1 MSWKRCVCVCSA
13 AHNPRAYQD
22 IGWAASDKD
31 PSRGPH
37 FTGCR
42 SREQE
47 TFRCWWSTGTFQNL
61 TEPGALRVF
70 YQTKN
75 ALEWQECPDYTRTVE
90 NECYFNKTFTHIWT
104 SYCIQLRSVPQNI
117 TYDDICFTVENIVHP
132 DPPIGLNWTLL
143 NVSRSGL
150 HFDVLVR
157 WAPPPS
163 ADVQMGWMSLVYQQS
178 YVLCN
183 SGLGLGDLCVW
194 QDLQELFRF
203 TLPDSHVPPACPAVL
218 PRLSRHTKNHIEPH
232 VKSLPKCNGSQL
244 LVYCS
249 IPWFVLFLFTV
260 LFFLLQ
266 LDLESGTQQSLYG
279 LHTDK
284 EYEVRV
290 RCKMLAFDNFGEF
303 SDSIFVHV
311 AQIPSKVKQIAPGL
325 MVIFLPPIPAP
336 KIKGIDPELLKNGK
350 LDQLNSLLSSQDMY
364 KPDFYHE
371 DPWVEFIQLDLDDPA
386 EKNESSDTQHL
397 LGLSRS
403 GSSHVLNFK
412 SDDDSGRASCYDP
425 ELPNPED
432 LASLLPAHSGRG
444 ENHPLVS
451 SSSPS
456 IPDLGIQQTSEV
468 EETPIQTQPAVHSW
482 VNMDFYA
489 QVSDFTPAGGVV
501 LSPGQ
506 LNSSP
511 EKKKEEENE
520 KKIQLQLLSDGAYT
534 SENTARQLDVPPSP
548 GPEQGYHAFPTQAV
562 EGNLW
567 NGEYL
572 VSAGDSQT
580 PYLLPEAPP
589 APTLPP
595 VSDYT
600 VVQEVDAQHS
610 LLLNPPSSQPAL
622 CPHTPNKHLP
632 AMPTMPMGY
641 LTPDL
646 LGNLNP

>member
-1 MSWKRCVCVCSA
+1 MAYSLSLSLLYLGLLCGNGPVSA
-13 AHNPRAYQD
+13 R
-22 IGWAASDKD
+22 GSKLFTTD

-47 TFRCWWSTGTFQNL
+47 TFRCWWSAGTFQNL

-75 ALEWQECPDYTRTVE
+75 ALSSEWKECPDYTHTVE

-117 TYDDICFTVENIVHP
+117 TYDEACFTVENIVHP

-150 HFDVLVR
+150 HFDILVR

-163 ADVQMGWMSLVYQQS
+163 ADVQMGWMSLVYQVQ
-178 YVLCN
+178 YRVRN
-183 SGLGLGDLCVW
+183 
-194 QDLQELFRF
+194 
-203 TLPDSHVPPACPAVL
+203 T
-218 PRLSRHTKNHIEPH
+218 
-232 VKSLPKCNGSQL
+232 SQ
-244 LVYCS
+244 
-249 IPWFVLFLFTV
+249 WEM
-260 LFFLLQ
+260 
-266 LDLESGTQQSLYG
+266 LDLESGTQQSIYG

-290 RCKMLAFDNFGEF
+290 RCKMSAFDNFGEF
-303 SDSIFVHV
+303 SDSIIVHV
-311 AQIPSKVKQIAPGL
+311 AQIPSKESTFPTTLVLIFGVIGVVILLILLIFSQQQRL

-371 DPWVEFIQLDLDDPA
+371 DPWVEFIQLDLDDPP
-386 EKNESSDTQHL
+386 EKNEGSDTQHL

-403 GSSHVLNFK
+403 DSSRVLNFK

-425 ELPNPED
+425 ETPDPED
-432 LASLLPAHSGRG
+432 LASLLPGHSGQG
-444 ENHPLVS
+444 EQHPLVS
-451 SSSPS
+451 RSSSSFPE
-456 IPDLGIQQTSEV
+456 LGVQQTSEV
-468 EETPIQTQPAVHSW
+468 VETPIQAQPAVPSW

-520 KKIQLQLLSDGAYT
+520 NEKKKIQFQLLSDGAYT
-534 SENTARQLDVPPSP
+534 SENTARQLSADVPPGP
-548 GPEQGYHAFPTQAV
+548 GPEQGYQSFPTQAV

-572 VSAGDSQT
+572 VSASDSQT

-589 APTLPP
+589 VPILPP

-610 LLLNPPSSQPAL
+610 LLLNPPSSQPTV
-622 CPHTPNKHLP
+622 CSHSPNKHLP

-646 LGNLNP
+646 LGNLTP

>member
-1 MSWKRCVCVCSA
+1 MAFSLSLSLLCLGLLCGNGLVSTRGSELFA
-13 AHNPRAYQD
+13 P
-22 IGWAASDKD
+22 D

-47 TFRCWWSTGTFQNL
+47 TFRCWWSAGTFQNL

-75 ALEWQECPDYTRTVE
+75 ALSSEWQECPDYTSTVE

-104 SYCIQLRSVPQNI
+104 SYCIQLRSFPQNI
-117 TYDDICFTVENIVHP
+117 TYDEDCFTVENIVHP

-143 NVSRSGL
+143 NVSRSRL

-163 ADVQMGWMSLVYQQS
+163 ADVQMGWMSLVYQVQYRVRNTS
-178 YVLCN
+178 N
-183 SGLGLGDLCVW
+183 W
-194 QDLQELFRF
+194 EM
-203 TLPDSHVPPACPAVL
+203 
-218 PRLSRHTKNHIEPH
+218 
-232 VKSLPKCNGSQL
+232 
-244 LVYCS
+244 
-249 IPWFVLFLFTV
+249 
-260 LFFLLQ
+260 
-266 LDLESGTQQSLYG
+266 LDLESGTQQSIYG

-290 RCKMLAFDNFGEF
+290 RCKMSAFDNFGEF
-303 SDSIFVHV
+303 SDSIIMHV
-311 AQIPSKVKQIAPGL
+311 AQIPIKESMFPTTLVLIFGVVGVMILLILFIFSQQQRL

-364 KPDFYHE
+364 KPGTYHE

-397 LGLSRS
+397 LGLSHS
-403 GSSHVLNFK
+403 GSSHVLHFK

-425 ELPNPED
+425 EIPDPED
-432 LASLLPAHSGRG
+432 LLTVSLLPGHSGRG
-444 ENHPLVS
+444 EHHPLVTRRS
-451 SSSPS
+451 SSTPS
-456 IPDLGIQQTSEV
+456 LQQTSEGV
-468 EETPIQTQPAVHSW
+468 ETPIQTQPNAPSW

-489 QVSDFTPAGGVV
+489 QVSDFTSGGRVV

-506 LNSSP
+506 LNIS
-511 EKKKEEENE
+511 EKKKEEEE
-520 KKIQLQLLSDGAYT
+520 KIQFQLVSDGAYT
-534 SENTARQLDVPPSP
+534 SAADVPSSP
-548 GPEQGYHAFPTQAV
+548 GPEQGYQVFQPQAV
-562 EGNLW
+562 EGNLGW

-572 VSAGDSQT
+572 ASPSESQT
-580 PYLLPEAPP
+580 LYLLPEA
-589 APTLPP
+589 PP

-610 LLLNPPSSQPAL
+610 LLLNPSAPQPTV
-622 CPHTPNKHLP
+622 CPHSPNKHLP
-632 AMPTMPMGY
+632 AMPAMPMGY
-641 LTPDL
+641 LTPEL
-646 LGNLNP
+646 LGNLTP

>member
-1 MSWKRCVCVCSA
+1 MAYSLSLSLLCLGLLCGNGLVSA
-13 AHNPRAYQD
+13 RGSKLFTA
-22 IGWAASDKD
+22 D

-47 TFRCWWSTGTFQNL
+47 TFRCWWSAGTFQNL

-75 ALEWQECPDYTRTVE
+75 ALSSEWKECPDYTHTVE

-117 TYDDICFTVENIVHP
+117 TYDEACFTVENIVHP

-143 NVSRSGL
+143 NVSLSGL
-150 HFDVLVR
+150 HFDILVR

-163 ADVQMGWMSLVYQQS
+163 ADVQTGWMSLVYQVQ
-178 YVLCN
+178 YRVRNN
-183 SGLGLGDLCVW
+183 SQW
-194 QDLQELFRF
+194 EM
-203 TLPDSHVPPACPAVL
+203 
-218 PRLSRHTKNHIEPH
+218 
-232 VKSLPKCNGSQL
+232 
-244 LVYCS
+244 
-249 IPWFVLFLFTV
+249 
-260 LFFLLQ
+260 
-266 LDLESGTQQSLYG
+266 LDLESGTQQSIYG

-290 RCKMLAFDNFGEF
+290 RCKMSAFDNFGEF
-303 SDSIFVHV
+303 SDSIIVHV
-311 AQIPSKVKQIAPGL
+311 AQIASKESTFLTTLVLIFGVIGVVILLILLIFSQQQRL

-386 EKNESSDTQHL
+386 EKNSGSDTQHL
-397 LGLSRS
+397 LGLSHS
-403 GSSHVLNFK
+403 DSSRVLNFK

-425 ELPNPED
+425 ETPDPED
-432 LASLLPAHSGRG
+432 LASLLPGHSGRG
-444 ENHPLVS
+444 EQHPLVS
-451 SSSPS
+451 RSSSS
-456 IPDLGIQQTSEV
+456 IPDLGVQQTSEV
-468 EETPIQTQPAVHSW
+468 VETPIQTQPAVPSW

-506 LNSSP
+506 LNNSP

-520 KKIQLQLLSDGAYT
+520 KKKIQLQLLSDGAYT
-534 SENTARQLDVPPSP
+534 SENMARQLSSDVPPSP
-548 GPEQGYHAFPTQAV
+548 SPEQGYQSLPTQAV

-572 VSAGDSQT
+572 VSASDSQT

-589 APTLPP
+589 VPILPP

-610 LLLNPPSSQPAL
+610 LLLNPPSSQPTV
-622 CPHTPNKHLP
+622 CSHSPNKHLP
-632 AMPTMPMGY
+632 ALPTMPMGY

-646 LGNLNP
+646 LGNLTP

>member
-1 MSWKRCVCVCSA
+1 MKRITYVFICYLNNNIYLLFILFIHFI
-13 AHNPRAYQD
+13 AHSFFSSPPD
-22 IGWAASDKD
+22 TD

-47 TFRCWWSTGTFQNL
+47 TFRCWWSAGTFQNL

-75 ALEWQECPDYTRTVE
+75 ALSEWQECPDYTRTVE
-90 NECYFNKTFTHIWT
+90 NECYFNKTYTQIWT
-104 SYCIQLRSVPQNI
+104 SYCVQLRSVPQNI
-117 TYDDICFTVENIVHP
+117 TYDEACFTVENIVHP

-163 ADVQMGWMSLVYQQS
+163 ADVQMGWMSLVYQVH
-178 YVLCN
+178 YRVRN
-183 SGLGLGDLCVW
+183 A
-194 QDLQELFRF
+194 
-203 TLPDSHVPPACPAVL
+203 SHW
-218 PRLSRHTKNHIEPH
+218 EM
-232 VKSLPKCNGSQL
+232 
-244 LVYCS
+244 
-249 IPWFVLFLFTV
+249 
-260 LFFLLQ
+260 
-266 LDLESGTQQSLYG
+266 LDLETGTQQSIYG
-279 LHTDK
+279 LYTDK

-290 RCKMLAFDNFGEF
+290 RCKMQAFDNFGEF
-303 SDSIFVHV
+303 SNSIIVHV
-311 AQIPSKVKQIAPGL
+311 AQIPSKESMFPTTLVLIFG
-325 MVIFLPPIPAP
+325 VIGVVI
-336 KIKGIDPELLKNGK
+336 LLVLLIFSQQQRNEIIHNNGK
-350 LDQLNSLLSSQDMY
+350 LDQLHSLLSSQDMY

-403 GSSHVLNFK
+403 GSSHFLNFK
-412 SDDDSGRASCYDP
+412 SDNDSGRASCYDP
-425 ELPNPED
+425 EIPNPKD
-432 LASLLPAHSGRG
+432 LASFLPGHSGRG
-444 ENHPLVS
+444 DNHPLVS
-451 SSSPS
+451 RSSSS
-456 IPDLGIQQTSEV
+456 IPDLGFQQTSEV
-468 EETPIQTQPAVHSW
+468 EETPIQTQPAVPSW

-511 EKKKEEENE
+511 VKKKGEGNE
-520 KKIQLQLLSDGAYT
+520 KKIQFQLLSDGAYT
-534 SENTARQLDVPPSP
+534 SENTARLLSADVPPSP
-548 GPEQGYHAFPTQAV
+548 GPEQGYQAFPTQAV

-572 VSAGDSQT
+572 VSANDSQT
-580 PYLLPEAPP
+580 PCLVPEAPP
-589 APTLPP
+589 ALILPP

-610 LLLNPPSSQPAL
+610 LLLNPPSSQPAI
-622 CPHTPNKHLP
+622 CPHSPNKHLP
-632 AMPTMPMGY
+632 VIPTMPMGY